1 MSEALNTLGSEA
13 LNTRGLTRSFG
24 ALPVARQI
32 DFTLPVGARH
42 ALIGPNGAGKTTFV
56 NLLTGAIL
64 PDAGQISLGGVDI
77 TTTPTH
83 RRVRMGLVRTF
94 QINSLFPDFTPLEAV
109 TMTICEREG
118 VAGRW
123 LGSLKSHGALA
134 DEAYALLERLGLG
147 ADVGRTTRHLP
158 YGRQRLLEIGIALAA
173 KPRVLLLDEPAAG
186 VPERESH
193 ELFEAIAALPADIAI
208 MFIEHDMELVFR
220 FADRIT
226 VLVAGQVLC
235 EGTPAEIAADER
247 VREVYLG
254 SRGHG

>member
-1 MSEALNTLGSEA
+1 MTDALATK
-13 LNTRGLTRSFG
+13 GLSKKYG
-24 ALPVARQI
+24 ALPVAREI
-32 DFTLPVGARH
+32 DFVLPVGARH

-56 NLLTGAIL
+56 NLLTGAVI
-64 PDAGQISLGGVDI
+64 PDAGRIHLGGIDI

-83 RRVRMGLVRTF
+83 RRVRMGLARTF

-123 LGSLKSHGALA
+123 LGSLKSHRALA
-134 DEAYALLERLGLG
+134 EEAFALLERLGLG
-147 ADVGRTTRHLP
+147 ADAGRTTRYLP

-193 ELFEAIAALPADIAI
+193 ELLEAISGLPADIAI

-220 FADRIT
+220 FANRIT
-226 VLVAGQVLC
+226 VLVAGQILC
-235 EGTPAEIAADER
+235 EGAPAEIAADER

>member
-1 MSEALNTLGSEA
+1 VIVALETI
-13 LNTRGLTRSFG
+13 GLSKKFG
-24 ALPVARQI
+24 ALAVARAI

-42 ALIGPNGAGKTTFV
+42 ALIGPNGAGKTSFV
-56 NLLTGAIL
+56 NLLSGAIV
-64 PDAGQISLGGVDI
+64 PDAGHIRLNGTDV
-77 TTTPTH
+77 TNLPTH

-123 LGSLKSHGALA
+123 LGSLRRHGALV
-134 DEAYALLERLGLG
+134 DEAYALLERLGL
-147 ADVGRTTRHLP
+147 ADDAGRTTRRLP
-158 YGRQRLLEIGIALAA
+158 YGRQRLLEISIALAS

-186 VPERESH
+186 VPEQESA
-193 ELFEAIAALPADIAI
+193 ELLDGIAALPSDIAI
-208 MFIEHDMELVFR
+208 MFIEHDMDLVFR
-220 FADRIT
+220 FANRIT

-235 EGTPAEIAADER
+235 EGPPDEIAADER

-254 SRGHG
+254 HGGHG

>member
-1 MSEALNTLGSEA
+1 MIAALATQ
-13 LNTRGLTRSFG
+13 GLSKKFG
-24 ALPVARQI
+24 ALQVAREI

-42 ALIGPNGAGKTTFV
+42 ALIGPNGAGKTTFI
-56 NLLTGAIL
+56 NLLTGAIE
-64 PDAGQISLGGVDI
+64 PDSGRVTLGETDI
-77 TTTPTH
+77 TYAATH

-118 VAGRW
+118 IAGRW
-123 LGSLKSHGALA
+123 LSSLTGHRALA
-134 DEAYALLERLGLG
+134 EEAYALLEKLGLG
-147 ADVGRTTRHLP
+147 DEATRMTRYLP

-193 ELFEAIAALPADIAI
+193 ELLEAISALPADIAI

-220 FADRIT
+220 FANRIT

-235 EGTPAEIAADER
+235 EGAPAEIAADAR

-254 SRGHG
+254 SRDHG

>member
-1 MSEALNTLGSEA
+1 MTAALSTQSLSK
-13 LNTRGLTRSFG
+13 SFG
-24 ALPVARQI
+24 ALAVARSI
-32 DFTLPVGARH
+32 DFVLPVGARH
-42 ALIGPNGAGKTTFV
+42 ALIGPNGAGKTTFI
-56 NLLTGAIL
+56 NLLTGAIV
-64 PDAGQISLGGVDI
+64 PDGGQIKLGEHDI
-77 TTTPTH
+77 TAAATD

-94 QINSLFPDFTPLEAV
+94 QINSLFPDFTPLEAL

-123 LGSLKSHGALA
+123 FNSLKGHQPKAE
-134 DEAYALLERLGLG
+134 EAYALLEQIGLG
-147 ADVGRTTRHLP
+147 DDAMRTTRHLP

-193 ELFEAIAALPADIAI
+193 ELLEAISALPPDIAI

-220 FADRIT
+220 FANRIT

-235 EGTPAEIAADER
+235 EGAPAEIAADAR

-254 SRGHG
+254 SRSHG

>member
-1 MSEALNTLGSEA
+1 MSAALSTQ
-13 LNTRGLTRSFG
+13 GLSKNFG
-24 ALPVARQI
+24 ALAVARQI

-42 ALIGPNGAGKTTFV
+42 ALIGPNGAGKTTFI
-56 NLLTGAIL
+56 NLLTGAIT
-64 PDAGQISLGGVDI
+64 PDSGIIKLGEHDI
-77 TTTPTH
+77 TAAATH

-123 LGSLKSHGALA
+123 LGSLVRHRAKAE
-134 DEAYALLERLGLG
+134 EAYALIEKIGLG
-147 ADVGRTTRHLP
+147 DDAMRTTRHLP

-173 KPRVLLLDEPAAG
+173 NPRVLLLDEPAAG

-193 ELFEAIAALPADIAI
+193 ELLEAISALPADIAI

-220 FADRIT
+220 FANRIT

-235 EGTPAEIAADER
+235 EGTPAEIAADAR

>member
-1 MSEALNTLGSEA
+1 MSAALSTQ
-13 LNTRGLTRSFG
+13 GLSKSFG
-24 ALPVARQI
+24 ALAVARAI
-32 DFTLPVGARH
+32 DFALPIGARH
-42 ALIGPNGAGKTTFV
+42 ALIGPNGAGKTTFI
-56 NLLTGAIL
+56 NLLTGAIV
-64 PDAGQISLGGVDI
+64 PDSGQIKLGENDI
-77 TTTPTH
+77 TAAATH

-123 LGSLKSHGALA
+123 LGSLVHHRSKAE
-134 DEAYALLERLGLG
+134 EAYALLETIGLG
-147 ADVGRTTRHLP
+147 DEAMRTTRHLP

-193 ELFEAIAALPADIAI
+193 ELLEAISALPADIAI

-220 FADRIT
+220 FANRIT

-235 EGTPAEIAADER
+235 EGTPAEISSDAR

>member
-1 MSEALNTLGSEA
+1 MTEALA
-13 LNTRGLTRSFG
+13 AIGLCKSFG
-24 ALPVARQI
+24 ALPVARDI
-32 DFTLPVGARH
+32 DFALPVGARH

-56 NLLTGAIL
+56 NLLTGAVA
-64 PDAGQISLGGVDI
+64 PDAGQIRLGGADI
-77 TTTPTH
+77 TGTPTH

-94 QINSLFPDFTPLEAV
+94 QINSLFPDFTPLEAL

-123 LGSLKSHGALA
+123 LGSLKKHRDLA
-134 DEAYALLERLGLG
+134 EEAYALLERLGLG
-147 ADVGRTTRHLP
+147 DDAARTTRHLP

-186 VPERESH
+186 VPEHESH
-193 ELFEAIAALPADIAI
+193 ELLEAISALPPDIAI

-220 FADRIT
+220 FARRIT

-235 EGTPAEIAADER
+235 EGTPAEIAADAR

>member
-1 MSEALNTLGSEA
+1 MTAALSTE
-13 LNTRGLTRSFG
+13 GLSKSFG
-24 ALPVARQI
+24 ALAVARQI
-32 DFTLPVGARH
+32 DFSLPVGARH
-42 ALIGPNGAGKTTFV
+42 ALIGPNGAGKTTFI
-56 NLLTGAIL
+56 NLLTGAII
-64 PDAGQISLGGVDI
+64 PDSGRIKLGETEI
-77 TTTPTH
+77 TTTATH

-123 LGSLKSHGALA
+123 LGKLKNHRGKAE
-134 DEAYALLERLGLG
+134 EAYALLEKLGLG
-147 ADVGRTTRHLP
+147 DDAARTTRHLP

-193 ELFEAIAALPADIAI
+193 ELLEVISALPSDIAI

-220 FADRIT
+220 FANRIT

-235 EGTPAEIAADER
+235 EGTPAEIATDAR

-254 SRGHG
+254 TRGHG

>member
-1 MSEALNTLGSEA
+1 VSDALSTK
-13 LNTRGLTRSFG
+13 GLSKSFG
-24 ALPVARQI
+24 ALAVARAI
-32 DFTLPVGARH
+32 DFALPVGARH
-42 ALIGPNGAGKTTFV
+42 ALIGPNGAGKTTFI
-56 NLLTGAIL
+56 NLLTGAIA
-64 PDAGQISLGGVDI
+64 PDAGQIRLGEVDI
-77 TTTPTH
+77 TDTPTH
-83 RRVRMGLVRTF
+83 QRVHMGLVRTF

-109 TMTICEREG
+109 TMTVCERER

-123 LGSLKSHGALA
+123 LGSLGSHRALVE
-134 DEAYALLERLGLG
+134 EAYALIERLGLG
-147 ADVGRTTRHLP
+147 ADAARLTRHLP

-193 ELFEAIAALPADIAI
+193 ELLEAIAALPADIAI

-220 FADRIT
+220 FASRIT

-235 EGTPAEIAADER
+235 EGGPAEIADDER